1 MQKIGR
7 SSSTLYYQYI
17 RFWPLR
23 NPRISKYAL
32 PNLEVRTDIEA
43 FKQAND
49 LAAKRRRKFF

>member
-23 NPRISKYAL
+23 NPRISNSAL
-32 PNLEVRTDIEA
+32 PNLEVRADIDA

-49 LAAKRRRKFF
+49 LAKRRRKFF

>member
-23 NPRISKYAL
+23 NPRINNSAL
-32 PNLEVRTDIEA
+32 PNLEVRTDIDA
-43 FKQAND
+43 FKQLND